1 MGHEEE
7 EDFYCSYT
15 EFKNYNDIS
24 KSFRT
29 TEIDRYTKS
38 CSDDIKKE
46 FSENTDIKDI
56 FTKLKKILEHY
67 KNPNPQNSNKY
78 YGYINYWLKNELT
91 ENDLFNKNTTDF
103 CNKFKNCDSE
113 IELLNK
119 RISDINSKDNN
130 LFERINEL
138 YNVYYDYFNFKS
150 FESSM
155 SLESFESIK
164 CVYAERCVSKYND
177 FVDKYASNNKS
188 NLLNELLNLEQL
200 FNQDRISSLQG
211 CDKHNI
217 PKLKSL
223 PSANKSEVIS
233 SSLSSSSLVPI
244 PVIAATV
251 GIFPLLLLLYKHTP
265 LVSLLYNRI
274 IWMKNKLINVA
285 QENHE
290 LSFFDERN
298 KAFSDNESYNL
309 IYSSADYS

>member
-1 MGHEEE
+1 MGHDEG

-15 EFKNYNDIS
+15 EFKNYNEKS
-24 KSFRT
+24 KTFKP

-38 CSDDIKKE
+38 CADDIKKE
-46 FSENTDIKDI
+46 FSENTDIKHI

-150 FESSM
+150 FESSKT
-155 SLESFESIK
+155 INCTYAK
-164 CVYAERCVSKYND
+164 QCVNKYNNI
-177 FVDKYASNNKS
+177 VDNYASNDKS
-188 NLLNELLNLEQL
+188 NLLNELQNLKHL
-200 FNQDRISSLQG
+200 FNENGIFSVQG
-211 CDKHNI
+211 CEKEI
-217 PKLKSL
+217 PKLKPL
-223 PSANKSEVIS
+223 PEANKSEVTS

-265 LVSLLYNRI
+265 LVSLLYYRI
-274 IWMKNKLINVA
+274 IGKKNKLINVA

-290 LSFFDERN
+290 LSFLDERN
-298 KAFSDNESYNL
+298 NVFADNESYNL
-309 IYSSADYS
+309 IYNSADYS

>member
-15 EFKNYNDIS
+15 EFKNYNEKS
-24 KSFRT
+24 KTFRN
-29 TEIDRYTKS
+29 TEIDKYTKS
-38 CSDDIKKE
+38 CADDIKKE

-56 FTKLKKILEHY
+56 FTKLKKILEYY
-67 KNPNPQNSNKY
+67 KSLNTQNSNKY

-91 ENDLFNKNTTDF
+91 KIDLLNENTTDF

-119 RISDINSKDNN
+119 GISYINSKPND
-130 LFERINEL
+130 LLERINEL
-138 YNVYYDYFNFKS
+138 YNMYDDYFSFISFKNDNT
-150 FESSM
+150 
-155 SLESFESIK
+155 LK
-164 CVYAERCVSKYND
+164 CFYAESCVKKYNNI
-177 FVDKYASNNKS
+177 VVKYASNDKS
-188 NLLNELLNLEQL
+188 NLLNELLYLEQL
-200 FNQDRISSLQG
+200 FKNDEISSLQG

-233 SSLSSSSLVPI
+233 SLSSSSLIPI

-265 LVSLLYNRI
+265 LVSLLYSRI
-274 IWMKNKLINVA
+274 IEMKNKLINVA

-290 LSFFDERN
+290 LSFLDERSQVF
-298 KAFSDNESYNL
+298 ADNESYNL